1 MIRLRESTRK
11 LRLRDC
17 CAGRNAEAVAVSMLR
32 LNEYC
37 VLARDCRAEVL
48 ELDIVGRRSWL
59 LVIVAAKRH
68 PNLRQR
74 LEAMTER

>member
-1 MIRLRESTRK
+1 MRKNNSRYDQASRIDPK

-48 ELDIVGRRSWL
+48 ELDIVG
-59 LVIVAAKRH
+59 
-68 PNLRQR
+68 
-74 LEAMTER
+74 